1 MLGALLSP
9 CDSAKK
15 IRLCLC
21 RYCSLDDGSE
31 KLLLSVLHAEDM
43 NGGDGIT
50 VSDLIGGSTD
60 GGGLAT
66 TWMSPFSWCRRI
78 SLMSGGISLCFC
90 VYTGSRVLL
99 GSVVDSLIV
108 GREEV
113 EVLGGLG
120 TCASV
125 DTVSGEKDCRRA
137 ELLARH
143 VSGWVLAM

>member
-1 MLGALLSP
+1 M
-9 CDSAKK
+9 
-15 IRLCLC
+15 
-21 RYCSLDDGSE
+21 
-31 KLLLSVLHAEDM
+31 LSVLHDEDM
-43 NGGDGIT
+43 DSGDGIT

-78 SLMSGGISLCFC
+78 SLISGGISPCFC
-90 VYTGSRVLL
+90 VYTGSRVLI

-108 GREEV
+108 EREEV

-125 DTVSGEKDCRRA
+125 GTVSGEKDCPRA
-137 ELLARH
+137 ELLA
-143 VSGWVLAM
+143 